1 MKVVLS
7 PAPAQTPDPL
17 PVDEPPPAAAEP
29 AAPLSVDQPPPAAR
43 EPPILG
49 LPARTRAADAGTSA
63 DASARAPMN
72 QRSQRSPVGET
83 EYDSIQM
90 QMGVMSPTKLRM
102 HLLGMGSSHGYGGAN
117 KDEAPSKSPPSRL
130 DVDDHPKNSLLP
142 QEPDQGSSSEYPKD
156 RSDSSSSRSCSNGS
170 HGR

>member
-1 MKVVLS
+1 MSHLQRQRNQLLLCRWISHLQRHGSRLS
-7 PAPAQTPDPL
+7 
-17 PVDEPPPAAAEP
+17 
-29 AAPLSVDQPPPAAR
+29 
-43 EPPILG
+43 LG
-49 LPARTRAADAGTSA
+49 CRKRWARTRRSGREVHPSTPLGHG
-63 DASARAPMN
+63 ARDEPAIP
-72 QRSQRSPVGET
+72 E
-83 EYDSIQM
+83 IQM

>member
-49 LPARTRAADAGTSA
+49 LPEALGADAAQRTRNSDADGGHVSDEAEDAPAG
-63 DASARAPMN
+63 D
-72 QRSQRSPVGET
+72 G
-83 EYDSIQM
+83 I
-90 QMGVMSPTKLRM
+90 L
-102 HLLGMGSSHGYGGAN
+102 HGYGGAN